1 MQPMA
6 KFILKNY
13 KIRYNISHTTY
24 TSTALSNIVVSKL
37 ENGQIT
43 CKAAALL
50 HCSKS
55 ITNHNNPQNTLLS
68 LITGF
73 VYELSLRGD
82 NCMLLAH
89 RP

>member
-1 MQPMA
+1 MQPMT

-13 KIRYNISHTTY
+13 TGHNISHTTY

-55 ITNHNNPQNTLLS
+55 ITNHKSLMKPQ
-68 LITGF
+68 
-73 VYELSLRGD
+73 
-82 NCMLLAH
+82 
-89 RP
+89 